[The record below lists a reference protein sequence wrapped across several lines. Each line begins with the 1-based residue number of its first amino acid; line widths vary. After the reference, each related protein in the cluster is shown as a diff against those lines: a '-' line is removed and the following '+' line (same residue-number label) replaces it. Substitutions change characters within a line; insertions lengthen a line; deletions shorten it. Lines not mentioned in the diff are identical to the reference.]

1 MIMAGW
7 GALAIWVLL
16 LATGFWTTR
25 ERDDAA
31 SFAAPATWPD
41 VVAVVPARDEADVIA
56 RSLGS
61 LIAQDYPGSFRI
73 VLVDDNSTDGTAMIA
88 RALRARFDPPPLGE
102 VAARRADGGGGL
114 RNAHLPA
121 NVSLDTPSVSLRE
134 PPPPGGEDLGAE
146 LRHDV
151 LGPARVTVIGGAPLP
166 VGWTGKLWALHQGI
180 DAAGAPTW
188 LWLTDAD
195 IEHAP
200 DTLRQLVGI
209 AYGAHTHGKQRKLV
223 SFMALLHCRTWPER
237 MLVPAFIYFFKLVYP
252 FGWINRPGP
261 FAGAAGGCVLVERGA
276 LAAAGG
282 VGAMRGALIDD
293 CTLGRLIKRQGPI
306 WLGLTRR
313 SRSIRPYVNTGEI
326 GAMIARSAYAQL
338 RYSPVLLVGTVA
350 GLALVFGLPV
360 ALVLTAQGLAWRLG
374 ALATVLMVLSWQPV
388 LAWYRRS
395 PLWGLVLPLV
405 AAFYA
410 GCTLASALAWY
421 RGRGGMW
428 KGRAQAVG

>member
-1 MIMAGW
+1 MIWPPELAW
-7 GALAIWVLL
+7 AWCALAIWVVLL
-16 LATGFWTTR
+16 GTGFWTTR

-31 SFAAPATWPD
+31 PFAAPAIWPD

-61 LIAQDYPGSFRI
+61 LAAQDYPGSFRI
-73 VLVDDNSTDGTAMIA
+73 ILVDDNSSDRTGVIA
-88 RALRARFDPPPLGE
+88 RG
-102 VAARRADGGGGL
+102 
-114 RNAHLPA
+114 
-121 NVSLDTPSVSLRE
+121 
-134 PPPPGGEDLGAE
+134 LGAE
-146 LRHDV
+146 
-151 LGPARVTVIGGAPLP
+151 RVTVIGGAALP
-166 VGWTGKLWALHQGI
+166 AGWTGKLWALHQGI
-180 DAAGAPTW
+180 DAAGTETHGPEW

-209 AYGAHTHGKQRKLV
+209 AYGGPTHGKQRKLV

-261 FAGAAGGCVLVERGA
+261 FAGAAGGCVLVERAA

-282 VGAMRGALIDD
+282 VAAMRGALIDD

-313 SRSIRPYVNTGEI
+313 SRSIRPYANAGEI

-338 RYSPVLLVGTVA
+338 RYNPLLLLGTMA

-360 ALVLTAQGLAWRLG
+360 ALVLTAKGLAWELG
-374 ALATVLMVLSWQPV
+374 ALATMLMAVSWQPV

-395 PLWGLVLPLV
+395 PLWGLALPLV
-405 AAFYA
+405 AGFYA
-410 GCTLASALAWY
+410 GCTLASALTYY

>member
-1 MIMAGW
+1 MIAAGVL
-7 GALAIWVLL
+7 AVAIWTGL

-31 SFAAPATWPD
+31 GFAVPAIWPA
-41 VVAVVPARDEADVIA
+41 VVAVVPARNEADVIA
-56 RSLGS
+56 RALGS
-61 LIAQDYPGSFRI
+61 LLAQEYPGAFRI
-73 VLVDDNSTDGTAMIA
+73 IVVDDNSTDGTGGIA
-88 RALRARFDPPPLGE
+88 RELKHDRPL
-102 VAARRADGGGGL
+102 
-114 RNAHLPA
+114 A
-121 NVSLDTPSVSLRE
+121 NVPPRAPSVSLRE
-134 PPPPGGEDLGAE
+134 PPPPVGEDLAK
-146 LRHDV
+146 L
-151 LGPARVTVIGGAPLP
+151 AVIDGAPLP
-166 VGWTGKLWALHQGI
+166 AGWTGKLWALHQGI
-180 DAAGAPTW
+180 AAAGAPTW

-209 AYGAHTHGKQRKLV
+209 ANGGQRKLV
-223 SFMALLHCRTWPER
+223 SFMALLQCRTWPER
-237 MLVPAFIYFFKLVYP
+237 MLIPAFIYFFKLVYP

-261 FAGAAGGCVLVERGA
+261 FAGAAGGCVLVERQA

-282 VGAMRGALIDD
+282 VAAMRGALIDD
-293 CTLGRLIKRQGPI
+293 CTLGALIKRHGPI

-313 SRSIRPYVNTGEI
+313 SRSIRPYAGAGEI

-338 RYSPVLLVGTVA
+338 CYNPLLLVGTIA

-360 ALVLTAQGLAWRLG
+360 ALLAGHGWARGLG
-374 ALATVLMVLSWQPV
+374 IIATMLMVLSWQPV

-395 PLWGLVLPLV
+395 PLWGLALPLV

-410 GCTLASALAWY
+410 GCTLASALAYY

>member
-1 MIMAGW
+1 MIAAGCL
-7 GALAIWVLL
+7 ALAIWMLL
-16 LATGFWTTR
+16 LGTGFWTTR

-31 SFAAPATWPD
+31 PFAEPAIWPE

-61 LIAQDYPGSFRI
+61 LAAQDYPGRFRI
-73 VLVDDNSTDGTAMIA
+73 VMVDDNSSDRTGAIA
-88 RALRARFDPPPLGE
+88 RG
-102 VAARRADGGGGL
+102 
-114 RNAHLPA
+114 
-121 NVSLDTPSVSLRE
+121 
-134 PPPPGGEDLGAE
+134 LGAE
-146 LRHDV
+146 RLS
-151 LGPARVTVIGGAPLP
+151 VIGGTPLP
-166 VGWTGKLWALHQGI
+166 AGWTGKLWALHQGI
-180 DAAGAPTW
+180 EAAGSPTW

-209 AYGAHTHGKQRKLV
+209 AHGGQHKLV

-261 FAGAAGGCVLVERGA
+261 FAGAAGGCVLVEQRA

-282 VGAMRGALIDD
+282 VAAMRGALIDD

-313 SRSIRPYVNTGEI
+313 SRSIRPYAGTGEI

-338 RYSPVLLVGTVA
+338 RYNPLLLAGTIA

-360 ALVLTAQGLAWRLG
+360 ALVSTANGLAWKLG
-374 ALATVLMVLSWQPV
+374 ALATALMVMSFQPV
-388 LAWYRRS
+388 LGWYRRS

-428 KGRAQAVG
+428 KGRVQAG